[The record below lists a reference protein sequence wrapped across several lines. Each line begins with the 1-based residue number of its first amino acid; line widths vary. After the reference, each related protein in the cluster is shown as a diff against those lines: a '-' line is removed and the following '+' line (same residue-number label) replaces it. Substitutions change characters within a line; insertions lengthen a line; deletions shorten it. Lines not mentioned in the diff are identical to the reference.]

1 MFLQIRP
8 NQHRKKEWLFQP
20 VFCKIDSGSF
30 YEKLHYL
37 LLTIFK
43 TVCGKYTRLC
53 LQLLPRIYFYS
64 RALDLAQPTRNP
76 LFSDGNLNWKISAG
90 SQHHNLWNI
99 CGGGCSQNCFRY
111 CLKKHKGSR
120 GEMIWGAV
128 RSSCPDQTARGKGQP
143 TRVRWQGEHQEGAR
157 WGQMMPSC
165 RNILVVTWSASR

>member
-1 MFLQIRP
+1 MI
-8 NQHRKKEWLFQP
+8 KAKVKMLFPDQTKLAQEKGM
-20 VFCKIDSGSF
+20 VGSSQF
-30 YEKLHYL
+30 FAKSTVGLVLVGKLHYL
-37 LLTIFK
+37 LLQSFK
-43 TVCGKYTRLC
+43 TVCGKYTGLC

-99 CGGGCSQNCFRY
+99 CGGGCSQNCFRRC

-128 RSSCPDQTARGKGQP
+128 RSSCPD
-143 TRVRWQGEHQEGAR
+143 
-157 WGQMMPSC
+157 
-165 RNILVVTWSASR
+165 

>member
-1 MFLQIRP
+1 MSPLWQESEQGDGGQTCEDEAQGNNAVSRPDQISTGKR
-8 NQHRKKEWLFQP
+8 NGWSSQSFAWWTVGL
-20 VFCKIDSGSF
+20 VF
-30 YEKLHYL
+30 L
-37 LLTIFK
+37 LLQSFK

-53 LQLLPRIYFYS
+53 LQLLLRIYFYS

-99 CGGGCSQNCFRY
+99 CGGGCSQNCFRC

-128 RSSCPDQTARGKGQP
+128 RSSCPD
-143 TRVRWQGEHQEGAR
+143 
-157 WGQMMPSC
+157 
-165 RNILVVTWSASR
+165 